1 MSKLLCTAVAS
12 GLLLVCSVGAYA
24 ADGYN
29 YNEGGSVQRPAA
41 PPVRLSQEKTG
52 NGRRFYSYQPP
63 AVRGRRVEAPP
74 YIRPA
79 SAKALGNY

>member
-12 GLLLVCSVGAYA
+12 GLLAICSVGAFA

-29 YNEGGSVQRPAA
+29 SNEGSSVQQPAA
-41 PPVRLSQEKTG
+41 PPVRLPQEKTG
-52 NGRRFYSYQPP
+52 NARRFYSYQPAP
-63 AVRGRRVEAPP
+63 VRGRRVQAPP